1 MYLPEKK
8 PPYRQHKWSLYKR
21 WQVFAPLGL
30 ALCGFGL
37 CLVSEASYL
46 MHSDAPTIR
55 WVAFGTIGLVVFN
68 SGLAFFGEAVK
79 SRSIYEVR
87 KSIKKMQKRKLKEL
101 KLKAKISKPAPKT
114 ESNKGEA

>member
-8 PPYRQHKWSLYKR
+8 PPYRQQKWSLYKR

-37 CLVSEASYL
+37 CLVSEASHL
-46 MHSDAPTIR
+46 MHSGAPTFS
-55 WVAFGTIGLVVFN
+55 WVMFGTLSLVVFN

-79 SRSIYEVR
+79 CRALYEMR
-87 KSIKKMQKRKLKEL
+87 KSIKKMQKNRLKL
-101 KLKAKISKPAPKT
+101 LKAKSKSIKPNP
-114 ESNKGEA
+114 S